1 MVDIKDLRPVFLRLL
16 PSFQEH
22 GKFQRILYI
31 MSFLFIIIII
41 KKKWIDYLTN
51 TQNTV
56 SKLPKQRAE
65 LQKELRAIVKK
76 YGPELGSLYYDQDV
90 QWENYLSKS
99 KSINQDGEYEKNNLN
114 ETVLKN
120 KNI

>member
-1 MVDIKDLRPVFLRLL
+1 
-16 PSFQEH
+16 
-22 GKFQRILYI
+22 
-31 MSFLFIIIII
+31 
-41 KKKWIDYLTN
+41 
-51 TQNTV
+51 
-56 SKLPKQRAE
+56 LPKQRAE

-99 KSINQDGEYEKNNLN
+99 KPINQDGEHEKYNIN

>member
-1 MVDIKDLRPVFLRLL
+1 MP
-16 PSFQEH
+16 
-22 GKFQRILYI
+22 
-31 MSFLFIIIII
+31 FLFLFLFLFKKIEPIILHIQ
-41 KKKWIDYLTN
+41 KKI
-51 TQNTV
+51 V

-99 KSINQDGEYEKNNLN
+99 KSINQDAEYEKNNLN
-114 ETVLKN
+114 ETVKN